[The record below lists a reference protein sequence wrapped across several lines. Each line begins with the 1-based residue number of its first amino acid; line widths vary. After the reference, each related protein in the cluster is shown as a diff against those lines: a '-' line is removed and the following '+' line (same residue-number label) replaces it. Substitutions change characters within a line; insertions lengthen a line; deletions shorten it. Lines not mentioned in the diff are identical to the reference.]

1 MTVDVID
8 KDNLQEELSFDEE
21 RYPNLA
27 KYANFMPPPDR
38 PVVGRERETRLV
50 LASLQRPE
58 LSNAF
63 LLGDAGSGKTMLVQG
78 VSQID
83 SNRIYVEVDLA
94 RMAASEQGEDGSV
107 QMASRF
113 KGLIDD
119 AIRYK
124 EDVENEEDA
133 GKRELVL
140 FIDEF
145 HLLVQLSTAAAQAV
159 KPILAQSGRLGI
171 KIIAATTFAEFHEYV
186 EKDQA
191 LMQRLQRI
199 NIREPEKE
207 VVISILK
214 SIAEAHGVY
223 EAIYDTQLFEL
234 IYEYSNRYIPADSQP
249 RKSILML
256 DSMIGWYRAYPEEY
270 ELDRHLLAEVI
281 YDNVGVKVTFE
292 IDGRSIERQLNE
304 RVFSQRY
311 ATKAIEQRLQ
321 IAVADLHDKTRPISS
336 FLFTGPTG
344 VGKSLD
350 NAELIPVYDPS
361 GDVLYKQ
368 NGDLE
373 VGDYVFNR
381 EGKPIEV
388 TGVYPQGKQK
398 AYKVVLTDGREIISN
413 DEHLWTWTHRHG
425 NGKHT
430 WKTSTLRELI
440 DKGITHTRP
449 DGRVEIKYVIP
460 MNEAVEREP
469 YEVKNNLDPYV
480 LGALIGN
487 GNFTNSQL
495 TFSSSDEETVQEIA
509 RLLKSPEYTRYTNDN
524 YDWVFTKDGS
534 GTTGG
539 TARLQTKDVLSSV
552 KGLVG
557 KLSHEKYIPAKYKGG
572 SIEQR
577 WSLVQG
583 LFDTDGHISNGD
595 RYNVQFHTS
604 SKQLVYD
611 LQEVLYSLG
620 VSSSINEYKRDGANT
635 EYRLHVQ
642 VMNQDKPK
650 FFRLT
655 RKKHIAIKSTYVV
668 KKREKEFNRV
678 GIREVIELNEERDMT
693 CIMVDDPEHLYQ
705 AGTGYVVT
713 HNTEMVKGMANLLFG
728 SERNMIRFDMS
739 EYALETS
746 LERFREELT
755 DRVWNNSH
763 SVVLFDEVEKAN
775 NVITR
780 LMLQLLDDGRL
791 TNAQGREV
799 SFLNTYIILTT
810 NAGSEIYRDIAH
822 YSTDDEGEGGMEEYQ
837 KVIRR
842 SLINNE
848 SFAPEIINRMNAI
861 IPFQPLSHNTYRRII
876 VRKLEELQRE
886 IYRVHGVRL
895 HIHADVVDFLVF
907 ESHDVDTDSGGARGL
922 VARMDAE
929 VVSPVARYI
938 NTHKGVRDVGVL
950 VEGRMA
956 HRYKDMRESE
966 ARIKVGTKQTRGN
979 R

>member
-1 MTVDVID
+1 MTTDVLD
-8 KDNLQEELSFDEE
+8 KKDEQQELSFDED

-27 KYANFMPPPDR
+27 KYADFMTPPDR
-38 PVVGRERETRLV
+38 PVVGREREMRLL
-50 LASLQRPE
+50 LASLERPE

-63 LLGDAGSGKTMLVQG
+63 LLGEAGSGKTMLVQG

-83 SNRIYVEVDLA
+83 SGRIYVEVDLA

-124 EDVENEEDA
+124 KDVENNKDKEDKV
-133 GKRELVL
+133 GPSELVL

-199 NIREPEKE
+199 NIREPNKE

-223 EAIYDTQLFEL
+223 EAIYDPQLFEL

-270 ELDRHLLAEVI
+270 ELDRHLLADVI

-304 RVFSQRY
+304 RVFSQRF
-311 ATKAIEQRLQ
+311 AMKSIEQRLQ

-344 VGKSLD
+344 TGK
-350 NAELIPVYDPS
+350 
-361 GDVLYKQ
+361 
-368 NGDLE
+368 
-373 VGDYVFNR
+373 
-381 EGKPIEV
+381 
-388 TGVYPQGKQK
+388 T
-398 AYKVVLTDGREIISN
+398 
-413 DEHLWTWTHRHG
+413 
-425 NGKHT
+425 
-430 WKTSTLRELI
+430 
-440 DKGITHTRP
+440 
-449 DGRVEIKYVIP
+449 
-460 MNEAVEREP
+460 
-469 YEVKNNLDPYV
+469 
-480 LGALIGN
+480 
-487 GNFTNSQL
+487 
-495 TFSSSDEETVQEIA
+495 ET
-509 RLLKSPEYTRYTNDN
+509 
-524 YDWVFTKDGS
+524 
-534 GTTGG
+534 
-539 TARLQTKDVLSSV
+539 
-552 KGLVG
+552 
-557 KLSHEKYIPAKYKGG
+557 
-572 SIEQR
+572 
-577 WSLVQG
+577 
-583 LFDTDGHISNGD
+583 
-595 RYNVQFHTS
+595 
-604 SKQLVYD
+604 
-611 LQEVLYSLG
+611 
-620 VSSSINEYKRDGANT
+620 
-635 EYRLHVQ
+635 
-642 VMNQDKPK
+642 
-650 FFRLT
+650 
-655 RKKHIAIKSTYVV
+655 
-668 KKREKEFNRV
+668 
-678 GIREVIELNEERDMT
+678 
-693 CIMVDDPEHLYQ
+693 
-705 AGTGYVVT
+705 
-713 HNTEMVKGMANLLFG
+713 VKGMADLLFG
-728 SERNMIRFDMS
+728 DERNMIRFDMS
-739 EYALETS
+739 EYALDTS
-746 LERFREELT
+746 LERFREELA
-755 DRVWNNSH
+755 DKVWNKPH
-763 SVVLFDEVEKAN
+763 SVVLFDEVEKASPA
-775 NVITR
+775 ITR
-780 LMLQLLDDGRL
+780 LMLQILDDGRL

-799 SFLNTYIILTT
+799 SFLNTYIVLTT

-822 YSTDDEGEGGMEEYQ
+822 YSTDDEGEDGLQEYQ

-842 SLINNE
+842 SLIANE

-861 IPFQPLSHNTYRRII
+861 IPFQPLSYNTYRRII
-876 VRKLEELQRE
+876 VRKLEDLQRE
-886 IYRVHGVRL
+886 MYRIHGVRL
-895 HIHADVVDFLVF
+895 HIHEDVVDYLVF
-907 ESHDVDTDSGGARGL
+907 ENHDVDTDSGGARGL

-938 NTHKGVRDVGVL
+938 NTHKHVRDIGVL

-956 HRYKDMRESE
+956 HRHKDMRESE